1 MQHLSLEPGALEVS
15 DLAGMRRFFETALGL
30 RVLVASDTGVTL
42 ELGGGENTQVLM
54 LLASH
59 TPTPPRTL
67 NLEVDAASFP
77 TLRRRLEDCGHEC
90 GFVQSWEGDNSTS
103 RQCAFRVVLCRMP
116 EGHWLRLT
124 AIDPAR
130 CASSTREVRA

>member
-15 DLAGMRRFFETALGL
+15 DLAGMRRFFETTLGL

-77 TLRRRLEDCGHEC
+77 ALRRRLEDCGH
-90 GFVQSWEGDNSTS
+90 
-103 RQCAFRVVLCRMP
+103 
-116 EGHWLRLT
+116 
-124 AIDPAR
+124 
-130 CASSTREVRA
+130 